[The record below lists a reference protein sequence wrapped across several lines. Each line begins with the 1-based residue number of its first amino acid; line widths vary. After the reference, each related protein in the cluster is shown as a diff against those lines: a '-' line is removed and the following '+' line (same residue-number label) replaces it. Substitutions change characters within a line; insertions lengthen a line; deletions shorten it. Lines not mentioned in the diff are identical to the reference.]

1 MSIPKEPRQLMI
13 NIMYLVLTAML
24 ALNVS
29 AEVMDAFF
37 TLDRGNTDSIST
49 VNKQLDET
57 VSGLNKL
64 LDDDSKTEFRV
75 IKPAV
80 EQIRG
85 EVSAFNSYVDALRGE
100 LIDKS
105 GNKNGELDDDDYKED
120 HGKILP
126 KGKKDKDVTTRMFV
140 NGYEKDGKKIEPVGP
155 DLKAR
160 ILETRE
166 KIIATYTKLLNDY
179 GEQPFG
185 LKAGE
190 IQQRI
195 ESVANNMA
203 FNLDDETWKGSDK
216 KSWEEFKFNHMP
228 VAAVLPLLS
237 QMQSDL
243 KVSEAN
249 MVNDMAS
256 LAGGRVVDFDAFF
269 PVVQADKAYVIGGE
283 QFKATI
289 SVGSYSSSLDPSNIR
304 MSVNGTPVSIGS
316 DGKANFTQTASGSGP
331 KTLNLKVAVTNPLT
345 GKTVEGDGKYTYE
358 VGSRSVAVSADKM
371 NVFYIGVDNPV
382 TVSAAGVSSNDVR
395 VNFSGPVTGSGSGS
409 KWVVRANAQGESTV
423 TVTANGQTMGS
434 FPFRVKRIPDPQA
447 RLGSSTGGK
456 IESGTFKAQQGVA
469 AILDNFDFDARC
481 EILSYDL
488 IYAPKRDDAV
498 LSSNSGARYNAKSQG
513 LISRASPGDSYFY
526 QDVKAK
532 CPGDQIGRPINT
544 MVFTIK

>member
-37 TLDRGNTDSIST
+37 TLDKGNTESIST
-49 VNKQLDET
+49 VNSQLDET
-57 VSGLNKL
+57 VNGLNKL
-64 LDDDSKTEFRV
+64 LDDDSKAEYRV
-75 IKPAV
+75 ISPAV
-80 EQIRG
+80 AQVRA
-85 EVSAFNSYVDALRGE
+85 EVASFNSYIDDLRGE

-105 GNKNGELDDDDYKED
+105 GNKNGELDDGDYKED

-140 NGYEKDGKKIEPVGP
+140 NGYENEGQRVEPVGP
-155 DLKAR
+155 ALKAR
-160 ILETRE
+160 IIETRNKLVE
-166 KIIATYTKLLNDY
+166 SYTNLLNEY
-179 GEQPFG
+179 GETPFG
-185 LKAGE
+185 LKEGA
-190 IQQRI
+190 IQQKI

-203 FNLDDETWKGSDK
+203 FNIDDETWKGSDK

-256 LAGGRVVDFDAFF
+256 LAGGRVVEFDAFF
-269 PVVQADKAYVIGGE
+269 PVVQADKAYVVGGE
-283 QFKATI
+283 QFKAQI

-304 MSVNGTPVSIGS
+304 MSVNGTPLRIGA
-316 DGKANFTQTASGSGP
+316 DGKADFTQTASGSGP

-345 GKTVEGDGKYTYE
+345 NKTVEGEGKYTYE

-371 NVFYIGVDNPV
+371 NVFYIGVPNPL

-395 VNFSGPVTGSGSGS
+395 VNFSGPIKGTGSGS
-409 KWVVRANAQGESTV
+409 KWVVNPTGQGDATI
-423 TVTANGQTMGS
+423 TVTAKGQTLGS

-456 IESGTFKAQQGVA
+456 IASGTFKAQQGVA

-481 EILSYDL
+481 NIISYDL

-498 LSSNSGARYNAKSQG
+498 LSTNNGAAYSAKSKG
-513 LISRASPGDSYFY
+513 FVNRARPGDSYFF

-532 CPGDQIGRPINT
+532 CPGDQVGRKINT